1 MSHLVNITSK
11 IFSLE
16 ELLTQVTT
24 WKKNNKKIVF
34 TNGCF
39 DILHQGHVTYL
50 AGAAQ
55 FGSKLVVGLNSDSSV
70 KKQGKG
76 DNRPVNSE
84 EARAIVLA
92 GLGCVDMVVIYDDE
106 TPLEVIKML
115 EPAVIAKGADYDA
128 NETDTSSKKYIV
140 GSKEVKA
147 NGGEVLA
154 IPLVDGFSTTAIIE
168 KMNA

>member
-1 MSHLVNITSK
+1 MNLSPNALK
-11 IFSLE
+11 FLE
-16 ELLTQVTT
+16 EN
-24 WKKNNKKIVF
+24 KGKKIVF

>member
-1 MSHLVNITSK
+1 M
-11 IFSLE
+11 
-16 ELLTQVTT
+16 
-24 WKKNNKKIVF
+24 
-34 TNGCF
+34 
-39 DILHQGHVTYL
+39 
-50 AGAAQ
+50 
-55 FGSKLVVGLNSDSSV
+55 NSDSSV